1 MSENQKLTAEHF
13 YKFFQCPHWI
23 WYDIY
28 ADAKKKKRVPPILEI
43 LYKSKLSNSTE
54 SLKRF
59 KEFEQIKREQF
70 KDIEEAFLATLE
82 LMKKGK
88 NIYHGVLMTEN
99 WSGMPDLLEA
109 RPLPQGQGKLGKS
122 EFGDW
127 HYIVYDI
134 QNTLDLRDEYKFQLV
149 FYSLMLERLQ
159 GVRPK
164 EAYVMDPDGNIRS
177 FLVNDFT
184 EQFNL
189 TREKIEKI
197 LEGEKPAPFL
207 KSSCKKTP
215 WYSLCFDDAKE
226 CNDISLIFRISQ
238 ADQRRLYD
246 IGIKTV
252 SQLAEADMNDLQ
264 AKLEDWP
271 FDKIVRF
278 NNQANVLISGQP
290 LALKKSNFPKVRH
303 EVYFDIESDPTKDIH
318 YLFGFLVK
326 DTESGSVEYKKFF
339 ANNKE
344 EEPLIWKQLLDF
356 LAELDDFII
365 YHYAYLEKQVFGAF
379 SSKYGAP
386 SALISKFEE
395 NTIDLYDQTVESAVL
410 PLYFYSLKDVAGYI
424 GYKWDDPKAGGA
436 ESVVWYNEW
445 LNTKDENIL
454 KKLLRYNEDDVRAT
468 MAVKEWL
475 DKQGPT
481 KQKEK
486 LEE

>member
-28 ADAKKKKRVPPILEI
+28 ADAKKKKRVPLILEI
-43 LYKSKLSNSTE
+43 LYKSKLANSAE
-54 SLKRF
+54 SIKRF

-82 LMKKGK
+82 LMKEGK
-88 NIYHGVLMTEN
+88 NIYHGVLMHEN

-109 RPLPQGQGKLGKS
+109 RPGKS

-127 HYIVYDI
+127 YYVVYDV

-149 FYSLMLERLQ
+149 FYSLILERLQ

-164 EAYVMDPDGNIRS
+164 EAYIMDPDGNTRS
-177 FLVNDFT
+177 FLINDFAD
-184 EQFNL
+184 QFDL

-215 WYSLCFDDAKE
+215 WYSLCFEDAKE
-226 CNDISLIFRISQ
+226 CDDISLIFRISQ
-238 ADQRRLYD
+238 ADQRRLYG

-252 SQLAEADMNDLQ
+252 SQLAEADMNELQ
-264 AKLEDWP
+264 AKLEEWP

-278 NNQANVLISGQP
+278 NNQANVLISGQT
-290 LALKKSNFPKVRH
+290 LVLKKSDFPKVRH

-318 YLFGFLVK
+318 YLFGLLVK
-326 DTESGSVEYKKFF
+326 DNESGSVEYKKFF

-344 EEPLIWKQLLDF
+344 EESLIWKQLLDF
-356 LAELDDFII
+356 IAELDDFAI
-365 YHYAYLEKQVFGAF
+365 YHYAYLEKQVFKTF

-386 SALISKFEE
+386 SDLISKFEE
-395 NTIDLYDQTVESAVL
+395 NTIDLYDQTVESVVL
-410 PLYFYSLKDVAGYI
+410 PLYFYSLKDVAGHI

-445 LNTKDENIL
+445 LETKDDNIL
-454 KKLLRYNEDDVRAT
+454 KKLLKYNEDDVRAT
-468 MAVKEWL
+468 LAVKEWL
-475 DKQGPT
+475 DKQRPS

-486 LEE
+486 LE

>member
-28 ADAKKKKRVPPILEI
+28 ADAKKKKRVPLILEI
-43 LYKSKLSNSTE
+43 LYKSKLANSAD
-54 SLKRF
+54 SIKRF

-82 LMKKGK
+82 LMKEGK
-88 NIYHGVLMTEN
+88 NIYHGVLMHEN

-109 RPLPQGQGKLGKS
+109 RPGKS

-127 HYIVYDI
+127 YYVVYDV

-149 FYSLMLERLQ
+149 FYSLILERLQ

-164 EAYVMDPDGNIRS
+164 EAYIMDPDGNTRS
-177 FLVNDFT
+177 FLINDFAD
-184 EQFNL
+184 QFDL

-215 WYSLCFDDAKE
+215 WYSVCFEDAKE

-238 ADQRRLYD
+238 ADQRRLYG

-252 SQLAEADMNDLQ
+252 SQLAEADMNELQ

-278 NNQANVLISGQP
+278 NNQANVLISGQT
-290 LALKKSNFPKVRH
+290 LVLKKSDFPKVRH

-318 YLFGFLVK
+318 YLFGLLVK
-326 DTESGSVEYKKFF
+326 DNESGSVEYKKFF

-344 EEPLIWKQLLDF
+344 EESLIWKQLLDF
-356 LAELDDFII
+356 IAELDDFAI
-365 YHYAYLEKQVFGAF
+365 YHYAYLEKQVFKTF

-386 SALISKFEE
+386 SDLISKFEE
-395 NTIDLYDQTVESAVL
+395 NTIDLYDQTVESVVL
-410 PLYFYSLKDVAGYI
+410 PLYFYSLKDVAGHI

-445 LNTKDENIL
+445 LETKDDNIL
-454 KKLLRYNEDDVRAT
+454 KKLLKYNEDDVRAT
-468 MAVKEWL
+468 LAVKEWL
-475 DKQGPT
+475 DKQRPS

-486 LEE
+486 LE

>member
-28 ADAKKKKRVPPILEI
+28 ADAKKKKRVPPILDL
-43 LYKSKLSNSTE
+43 LYKSKLTNSAE
-54 SLKRF
+54 SIKKF

-88 NIYHGVLMTEN
+88 NIYHGVLMHEN

-109 RPLPQGQGKLGKS
+109 RPGKS

-127 HYIVYDI
+127 HYVVYDI

-164 EAYVMDPDGNIRS
+164 EAYIMDPDGNTRS
-177 FLVNDFT
+177 FLINDFAD
-184 EQFNL
+184 QFNL

-215 WYSLCFDDAKE
+215 WYSLCFEGAKE

-252 SQLAEADMNDLQ
+252 SQLAEADMNELQ

-278 NNQANVLISGQP
+278 NNQANVLISGQT
-290 LALKKSNFPKVRH
+290 LVLKKSNFPKVRH

-318 YLFGFLVK
+318 YLFGLLVK
-326 DTESGSVEYKKFF
+326 DNESGSVEYKKFF

-356 LAELDDFII
+356 IAELDDFVI
-365 YHYAYLEKQVFGAF
+365 YHYAYLEKKVFNAF
-379 SSKYGAP
+379 SLKYGAP
-386 SALISKFEE
+386 SGLISKFEE
-395 NTIDLYDQTVESAVL
+395 NTIDLYDQTVESVVL

-445 LNTKDENIL
+445 LETKDDNIL
-454 KKLLRYNEDDVRAT
+454 KKLLKYNEDDVRAT
-468 MAVKEWL
+468 LAVKEWL
-475 DKQGPT
+475 DKQGPS

-486 LEE
+486 LE